1 MASAIP
7 PVHPRVDPDTTAFHR
22 AALLMLAFTVFAFAL
37 RVVVTP
43 ARLKRYE
50 PMVIAHAAA
59 MLGWLALFALQT
71 GLAQRGR
78 IGAHKTFGVLSVFSV
93 GTSVWTELVVSRGS
107 APSSA

>member
-7 PVHPRVDPDTTAFHR
+7 PVHPHVDPDTTAFHR

-37 RVVVTP
+37 RVVVAP

-59 MLGWLALFALQT
+59 MLGGLALFALQT
-71 GLAQRGR
+71 GWRSAGGSARTRPSRPEPFLGR
-78 IGAHKTFGVLSVFSV
+78 DLIWA
-93 GTSVWTELVVSRGS
+93 ELVVCGFGAES
-107 APSSA
+107 A